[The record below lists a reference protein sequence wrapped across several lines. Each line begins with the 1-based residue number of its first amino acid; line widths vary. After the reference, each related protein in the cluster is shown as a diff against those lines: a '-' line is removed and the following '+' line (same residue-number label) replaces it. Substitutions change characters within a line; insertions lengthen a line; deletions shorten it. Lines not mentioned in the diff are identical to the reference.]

1 MVINMDNDLN
11 GIEYNAKNLFN
22 KIMLIVFILFY
33 LLLLSVINGV
43 LDILIATL
51 VFLPIFIY
59 YILKI
64 KNLSFYIDKEKIVY
78 QNIFGKKHTYS
89 INDIQK
95 CKYYSGFESDSI
107 IAIKLKNSKIIRL
120 FEVNNNFNLVKF
132 FLKNN
137 NLL

>member
-1 MVINMDNDLN
+1 MDNVLN
-11 GIEYNAKNLFN
+11 GVRYNAKNLFN

-43 LDILIATL
+43 FEILISTL

-64 KNLSFYIDKEKIVY
+64 RNLSFYIDRKKLIY
-78 QNIFGKKHTYS
+78 QNIFGKKYNYS
-89 INDIQK
+89 IDEIQK
-95 CKYYSGFESDSI
+95 CKYYSGFEADSI
-107 IAIKLKNSKIIRL
+107 IVIKLKNNQTIRL
-120 FEVNNNFNLVKF
+120 YEVNNNFNSIKS
-132 FLKNN
+132 FLKSN